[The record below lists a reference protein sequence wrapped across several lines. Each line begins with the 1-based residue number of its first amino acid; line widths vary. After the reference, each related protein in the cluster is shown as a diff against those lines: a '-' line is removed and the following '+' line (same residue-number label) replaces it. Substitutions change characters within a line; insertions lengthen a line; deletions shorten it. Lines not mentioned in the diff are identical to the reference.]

1 MKKTRLKQRKRFA
14 VLKAL
19 IIFSAVFI
27 FVYIGVQPYVK
38 DYSSTLASAF
48 SIICDVMVV
57 AVLIAVFLYY
67 SGYGKCD
74 AFLNQVENEIN
85 DSGYYLTSR
94 QGNTL
99 EGYANAVTEDLQ
111 NCGYSVN
118 TDLEINEFDFNVKAV
133 NGKNY
138 FYSATVNNVDKNDV
152 VAYIDAV
159 INDLTV
165 KNLKRKGNVVICFFT
180 DKAEESA
187 VALSKM
193 ITPIGKKELIKIA
206 LAICEVNS
214 GKVYFLGNNETKCQ
228 QMIANFVMNC
238 DVPINSKYIG
248 NEKLPFQYELEEKMK
263 SFTVKDYKNG
273 NFYIH

>member
-14 VLKAL
+14 VLKGL
-19 IIFSAVFI
+19 VIFSAVFI
-27 FVYIGVQPYVK
+27 FVYIGVQPYVA
-38 DYSSTLASAF
+38 DFNSTLATVF

-74 AFLNQVENEIN
+74 SFLNQVENEIN
-85 DSGYYLTSR
+85 DSGYYITAR
-94 QGNTL
+94 KENTI
-99 EGYANAVTEDLQ
+99 ESYADAVTEDLKS
-111 NCGYSVN
+111 NGYSVT
-118 TDLEINEFDFNVKAV
+118 TDLEINEFDFNVKAI
-133 NGKNY
+133 NGKSY
-138 FYSATVNNVDKNDV
+138 FYTAAVDNVDKNDI

-165 KNLKRKGNVVICFFT
+165 QNLKRKGNAVICFIT
-180 DKAEESA
+180 DSAEESA

-193 ITPIGKKELIKIA
+193 ITPIGKKEQLKIA
-206 LAICEVNS
+206 LAICETDT
-214 GKVYFLGNNETKCQ
+214 GRVYFLGNVQTKCQ
-228 QMIANFVMNC
+228 QMIANFAMNC
-238 DVPINSKYIG
+238 DVPINNKYIG
-248 NEKLPFQYELEEKMK
+248 GEKLPFQYDLEEKMK

>member
-14 VLKAL
+14 VLKGL
-19 IIFSAVFI
+19 VIFSAVFI
-27 FVYIGVQPYVK
+27 FVYIGVQPYVA
-38 DYSSTLASAF
+38 DFNSTLATVF

-74 AFLNQVENEIN
+74 SFLNQVENEIN
-85 DSGYYLTSR
+85 DSGYYITAR
-94 QGNTL
+94 KENTT
-99 EGYANAVTEDLQ
+99 ESYADAVTEDLKS
-111 NCGYSVN
+111 NGYSVT
-118 TDLEINEFDFNVKAV
+118 TDLEINEFDFNVKAI
-133 NGKNY
+133 NGKSY
-138 FYSATVNNVDKNDV
+138 FYTASVDNVDKNDI

-165 KNLKRKGNVVICFFT
+165 QNLKRKGNAVICFIT
-180 DKAEESA
+180 DRAEESA

-193 ITPIGKKELIKIA
+193 ITPIGKKEQLKIA
-206 LAICEVNS
+206 LAICEIDT
-214 GKVYFLGNNETKCQ
+214 GRVYFLGNVQTKCQ
-228 QMIANFVMNC
+228 QMIANFAMNC
-238 DVPINSKYIG
+238 DVPINNKYIG
-248 NEKLPFQYELEEKMK
+248 GEKLPFQYDLEEKMK

>member
-14 VLKAL
+14 VLKGL
-19 IIFSAVFI
+19 VIFSAVFI
-27 FVYIGVQPYVK
+27 FVYIGVQPYVA
-38 DYSSTLASAF
+38 DFNSTLATVF

-74 AFLNQVENEIN
+74 SFLNQVENEIN
-85 DSGYYLTSR
+85 DSGYYITAR
-94 QGNTL
+94 KENTT
-99 EGYANAVTEDLQ
+99 ESYADAVTEDLKS
-111 NCGYSVN
+111 NGYSVT
-118 TDLEINEFDFNVKAV
+118 TDLEINEFDFNVKAI
-133 NGKNY
+133 NGKSY
-138 FYSATVNNVDKNDV
+138 FYTAAVDNVDKNDI

-165 KNLKRKGNVVICFFT
+165 QNLKRKGNAVICFIT
-180 DKAEESA
+180 DSAEESA

-193 ITPIGKKELIKIA
+193 ITPIGKKEQLKIA
-206 LAICEVNS
+206 LAICETDT
-214 GKVYFLGNNETKCQ
+214 GRVYFLGNVQTKCQ
-228 QMIANFVMNC
+228 QMIANFAMNC
-238 DVPINSKYIG
+238 DVPINNKYIG
-248 NEKLPFQYELEEKMK
+248 GEKLPFQYDLEEKMK

>member
-57 AVLIAVFLYY
+57 VVLIAVFLYY

-94 QGNTL
+94 QENTL

-165 KNLKRKGNVVICFFT
+165 QNLKRKGNVVICFFT

-193 ITPIGKKELIKIA
+193 ITPIGKKEHIKIA

-263 SFTVKDYKNG
+263 AFTVKDYKNG

>member
-94 QGNTL
+94 QENTL

-118 TDLEINEFDFNVKAV
+118 TDLEINEFDFNAKAV

-165 KNLKRKGNVVICFFT
+165 QNLKRKGNVVICFFT

-228 QMIANFVMNC
+228 QMITNFVMNC

>member
-14 VLKAL
+14 VLKGL
-19 IIFSAVFI
+19 VIFSAVFI
-27 FVYIGVQPYVK
+27 FVYIGVQPYVA
-38 DYSSTLASAF
+38 DFNSTLATVF

-74 AFLNQVENEIN
+74 SFLNQVENEIN
-85 DSGYYLTSR
+85 DSGYYITAR
-94 QGNTL
+94 KENTT
-99 EGYANAVTEDLQ
+99 ESYADAVTEDLKS
-111 NCGYSVN
+111 NGYSVT
-118 TDLEINEFDFNVKAV
+118 TDLEINEFDFNVKAI
-133 NGKNY
+133 NGKSY
-138 FYSATVNNVDKNDV
+138 FYTAAVDNVDKNDI

-165 KNLKRKGNVVICFFT
+165 QNLKSKGNAVICFIT
-180 DKAEESA
+180 DRAEESA

-193 ITPIGKKELIKIA
+193 ITPIGKKEQLKIA
-206 LAICEVNS
+206 LAICETDT
-214 GKVYFLGNNETKCQ
+214 GRVYFLGNVQTKFQ
-228 QMIANFVMNC
+228 KMIANFAMNC
-238 DVPINSKYIG
+238 DVPINNKYIG
-248 NEKLPFQYELEEKMK
+248 GEKLPFQYDLEEKMK